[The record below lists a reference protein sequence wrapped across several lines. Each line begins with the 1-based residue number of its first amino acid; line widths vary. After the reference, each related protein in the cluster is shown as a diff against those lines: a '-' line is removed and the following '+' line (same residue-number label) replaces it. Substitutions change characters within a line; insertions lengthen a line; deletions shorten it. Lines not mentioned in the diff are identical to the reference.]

1 MQKQFGGIQKMR
13 KKHEEQLML
22 TFLIPDNKLGKEL
35 QAISKILDA
44 NRHILNMVHNDLTTA
59 KKKKTGRRGLNADQV
74 LRCALLKQHQCL
86 SYEDLEFYISDSTSF
101 HAFARIGN
109 SKCPKKSTLQDNIKA
124 ISAETWEY
132 INRTL
137 VDYSLQNNIEKANM
151 ARTDSTA
158 VDTNIHYP
166 TDSTLLQDGIRILT
180 RSLARGKDLNPKPV
194 YTFSDHQRA
203 AKRKVLNIKNKPKK
217 RNKAY
222 KDLLKLAA
230 KVVGYVEAAIPLL
243 ALYEGNDAE
252 SSVQARM
259 LADKLEYDKAI
270 MLRVIEQTKRRV
282 IHGESVPAEEKVVSF
297 FECHTDIINKGNRDT
312 QFGHKVFLTT
322 AKSGLVLDCLIERG
336 NPSDAGTFK
345 ELLNRQQEILGKM
358 PRQMAADGG
367 FASKENLEEAQEEGV
382 QDMVF
387 AKKRGLKILDMA
399 KSEWVYKKL
408 RNFRAGIEGLIS
420 VLKRA
425 FGLDRCTWSD
435 WEGFKQYVWSCV
447 VTFNLQ
453 VIARS

>member
-1 MQKQFGGIQKMR
+1 M
-13 KKHEEQLML
+13 
-22 TFLIPDNKLGKEL
+22 
-35 QAISKILDA
+35 
-44 NRHILNMVHNDLTTA
+44 
-59 KKKKTGRRGLNADQV
+59 
-74 LRCALLKQHQCL
+74 RCAFLKQHQCL
-86 SYEDLEFYISDSTSF
+86 SYEDLEFYLSDSASF
-101 HAFARIGN
+101 HSFARIGN

-124 ISAETWEY
+124 ISAKTWEQ
-132 INRTL
+132 INRAF
-137 VDYSLQNNIEKANM
+137 VEYSLKNNIENANM

-158 VDTNIHYP
+158 VDTDVHYP
-166 TDSTLLQDGIRILT
+166 TDSTLLQDGIRIMT
-180 RSLARGKDLNPKPV
+180 RSLTRGKYLDPQPA
-194 YTFSDHQRA
+194 YTFSKHQRA
-203 AKRKVLNIKNKPKK
+203 VKRKVLTIQNNPKK

-222 KDLLKLAA
+222 KDLLKLAT
-230 KVVGYVEAAIPLL
+230 KVVGYVEAAIPALT
-243 ALYEGNDAE
+243 LYEGNDAE
-252 SSVQARM
+252 SSVQAEM
-259 LADKLEYDKAI
+259 LADKLEHDKAI
-270 MLRVIEQTKRRV
+270 MLKVIEQTKRRV

-297 FECHTDIINKGNRDT
+297 FEGHTDIINKGNRDT

-322 AKSGLVLDCLIERG
+322 AKSGLILDCLIERG
-336 NPSDAGTFK
+336 NPSDSGKFK
-345 ELLNRQQEILGKM
+345 ELLERQKEILGKM

-367 FASKENLEEAQEEGV
+367 FASKENLEEAKKEGV
-382 QDMVF
+382 QDMAF

-453 VIARS
+453 VLARS